1 MTLIEFINHLKHKS
15 IEIVITQD
23 CYGTV
28 YIGDVGSY
36 LHWVYK
42 SKMDNVQI
50 VNITFSSNNEIVI
63 NLDPDV
69 DLSVD
74 GDCKEDYL
82 F

>member
-15 IEIVITQD
+15 IKIVLTQD

-28 YIGDVGSY
+28 FIGDVGTY

-50 VNITFSSNNEIVI
+50 VNITFTADNAMIIE
-63 NLDPDV
+63 LDPDV
-69 DLSVD
+69 DLSID
-74 GDCKEDYL
+74 DDYENL
-82 F
+82 

>member
-15 IEIVITQD
+15 INIVLTQD

-28 YIGDVGSY
+28 FVGDVGTY

-42 SKMDNVQI
+42 NKMDNVQI
-50 VNITFSSNNEIVI
+50 VNITFTADNAMVI
-63 NLDPDV
+63 ELDPDV

-74 GDCKEDYL
+74 GDCPED